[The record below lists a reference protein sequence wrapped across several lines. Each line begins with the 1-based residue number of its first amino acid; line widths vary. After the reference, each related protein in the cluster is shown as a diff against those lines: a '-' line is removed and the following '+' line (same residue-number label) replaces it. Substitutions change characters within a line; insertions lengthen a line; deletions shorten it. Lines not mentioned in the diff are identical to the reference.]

1 MAWPRIPAWARL
13 SGPAQRVIGFR
24 ARGCCHPPRFIGDTV
39 NYFLGDHT
47 GQLLRDPPLSAI
59 LPVQPPAVGA
69 DTVIFNRSPLLVT
82 TVLGRVP
89 PCIAIAPHLLLESSV
104 EQTLSCTPVL
114 TLGELV
120 ENPSFALRP
129 YGFEP
134 RSEVGP
140 TPTARIIPR
149 VLSCPSRHYGY
160 EWTSCSL

>member
-1 MAWPRIPAWARL
+1 MRVSRNPPVLLGPSQRLGPGSPLGLAFRGPPNGSLALEPVAIATQPR
-13 SGPAQRVIGFR
+13 V
-24 ARGCCHPPRFIGDTV
+24 IGDTV

-47 GQLLRDPPLSAI
+47 GQLLRDLPLSAI

-69 DTVIFNRSPLLVT
+69 DTVIFNRSPLLVA

-120 ENPSFALRP
+120 ENHSFALRP
-129 YGFEP
+129 YGL
-134 RSEVGP
+134 SVEVK
-140 TPTARIIPR
+140 
-149 VLSCPSRHYGY
+149 
-160 EWTSCSL
+160 